1 MKLQIID
8 KVNNSA
14 IVDIEDHRKLI
25 GEIENIIK
33 TAKVN
38 EFLSNWYTASIEAR
52 K

>member
-14 IVDIEDHRKLI
+14 IVDIEDHDKLI
-25 GEIENIIK
+25 DEIENIIK
-33 TAKVN
+33 TVKVS